1 MTPMRISPPRLLIL
15 IALLLVVLIELR
27 TALAFF
33 DVEITVNQ
41 LVGLGVVT
49 MSALLIWALWPAD
62 GASDPE

>member
-1 MTPMRISPPRLLIL
+1 MRISPPRLLIL

-49 MSALLIWALWPAD
+49 MGALLIWALWPAD

>member
-1 MTPMRISPPRLLIL
+1 MRISPPRLLIL

-41 LVGLGVVT
+41 LLGLGVVT
-49 MSALLIWALWPAD
+49 IGALLLWALWPTES
-62 GASDPE
+62 ASESG